1 VNSGSKG
8 NPLRRGVELANTYVR
23 NPSLVNPL
31 PHVTKN
37 MLFKYVMARVG
48 NATWKRDVA
57 SFKNATEPELYSR
70 FQEVMPMNETGQRVP
85 QIMAREAGTWAEKI
99 TANGLRVN
107 DPSSKFIFGKA
118 DPAMRYSLWKSY
130 IRKGMDDQTAAN
142 HVWLDLVRYDENS
155 GGINFWKSIPFNFY
169 VPWRLGTYVTLAKAM
184 RNHPVR
190 TLAFIGAIEYLREM
204 RYRTTGRWTH
214 LPVDYIDAP
223 ISEAITTG
231 MHEGVLKGIKAGAAV
246 AATTALFGPGGGQA
260 PNTIHDLMEALNGD
274 PENKARILNM
284 FWGLS
289 QIYNLPR
296 DWIAYQKDKDP
307 QHLVDLTMEIAVAE
321 HSALKYQPTSACS
334 SFCRRPCPE

>member
-1 VNSGSKG
+1 
-8 NPLRRGVELANTYVR
+8 
-23 NPSLVNPL
+23 
-31 PHVTKN
+31 
-37 MLFKYVMARVG
+37 
-48 NATWKRDVA
+48 
-57 SFKNATEPELYSR
+57 
-70 FQEVMPMNETGQRVP
+70 
-85 QIMAREAGTWAEKI
+85 MAREAGSWAEKI
-99 TANGLRVN
+99 TARGLRIN
-107 DPSSKFIFGKA
+107 DFSSKIIFGKA
-118 DPAMRYSLWKSY
+118 DPMMRYALWKSY

-169 VPWRLGTYVTLAKAM
+169 VPWRLGTYVSLAKAM

-204 RYRTTGRWTH
+204 RYRQTGRWTH

-223 ISEAITTG
+223 VSEAITTG
-231 MHEGVLKGIKAGAAV
+231 QREGVLKGAKAGAAV

-274 PENKARILNM
+274 PQNKARILNM

-296 DWIAYQKDKDP
+296 DWLAYQRDQDP
-307 QHLVDLTMEIAVAE
+307 QHLVDLVMEVSVAE
-321 HSALKYQPTSACS
+321 HSALKYQPRRLMQYLPESLPGMKKSDLVNQAEALQQRIEQRQMRGEATRAARSGVSRTFTTGKSEQQMEELARAAG
-334 SFCRRPCPE
+334 RRPSRRKTEPVPH